1 VIKRKQKPKKGHS
14 ANFFRWYFIILM
26 QYFFG
31 YIFLGKGE
39 WHQAGAARKKV
50 MQLFLQPN
58 LTVKRVVDR
67 KGSSSGQKIGLMGK
81 IFGCWHKDLSRPF
94 TENKSSYRV
103 CTECGARREFDTKT
117 FKTLGTF
124 YYPPSVNVQ
133 P

>member
-1 VIKRKQKPKKGHS
+1 MQ
-14 ANFFRWYFIILM
+14 NFLR
-26 QYFFG
+26 
-31 YIFLGKGE
+31 YIVLGKGE
-39 WHQAGAARKKV
+39 TAPAGANEKKV
-50 MQLFLQPN
+50 MQLFLQPS

-67 KGSSSGQKIGLMGK
+67 KGSSPGHKIGIMGK

-94 TENKSSYRV
+94 TENKRSYRV

-124 YYPPSVNVQ
+124 YYPPSVSVQ

>member
-1 VIKRKQKPKKGHS
+1 MGAA

-26 QYFFG
+26 QNFFG
-31 YIFLGKGE
+31 YIVQDKGE
-39 WHQAGAARKKV
+39 TALGNAKQKKV

-67 KGSSSGQKIGLMGK
+67 KGSSPGQKIGIMGK
-81 IFGCWHKDLSRPF
+81 IFGCWHKDLTRPF
-94 TENKSSYRV
+94 TENKRSYRV